1 MGHLASC
8 RIRASLLV
16 SFAILAVSVA
26 VPSFAVENLS
36 ISLSGRPHELLES
49 GSENALSLML
59 WNYGNTAAH
68 EICMKAELED
78 PTWMLGIETGSLSGL
93 DPKQS
98 RTVPMF
104 VRVPRL
110 LAHRTVV
117 MTVTVNTASSVYERT
132 FTLRTRGWRGYYGII
147 GGSLVLLT
155 ILAFVLIYL
164 KIGRD
169 SHTKGEPHHD
179 R

>member
-1 MGHLASC
+1 MGHLAPGKP
-8 RIRASLLV
+8 RASLLV
-16 SFAILAVSVA
+16 SFAILAVSAA

-59 WNYGNTAAH
+59 WNYGDTAAR
-68 EICMKAELED
+68 EIYLKAEIED
-78 PTWMLGIETGSLSGL
+78 PAWTLGIETGSLSRL
-93 DPKQS
+93 EPKQS
-98 RTVPMF
+98 RTVPVV

-110 LAHRTVV
+110 LAHRSAV

-132 FTLRTRGWRGYYGII
+132 FTLRTRGWRGYYVVI